1 MRLEREVRGMD
12 DGYHASEDLA
22 QPKSGQG
29 HSRVWGE
36 KDYNVEEMDY
46 APLLHVSTDGLG
58 IFSGS

>member
-1 MRLEREVRGMD
+1 MD

-36 KDYNVEEMDY
+36 KDYNVEETDY

-58 IFSGS
+58 MFSGS